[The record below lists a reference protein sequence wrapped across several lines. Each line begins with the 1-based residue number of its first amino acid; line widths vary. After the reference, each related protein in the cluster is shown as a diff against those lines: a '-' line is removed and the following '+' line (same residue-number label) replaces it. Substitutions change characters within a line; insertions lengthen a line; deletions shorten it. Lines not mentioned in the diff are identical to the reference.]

1 MNKAFYLVLSIGA
14 LFIVSGCASKPPKVP
29 TFEEAVKEGDIE
41 SGWYTKK
48 NRENVYVDVQAPR
61 QKQEE
66 AEKKAFDLQREADYA
81 KRQNDQLQYENML
94 LRVRGNYKLEKE
106 VNELQGFDNQNNP
119 VIRQKTVNPEPQ
131 QRPELQMR
139 PRYIDKSTDRVQVQ
153 YNDPTRLTNETS
165 YPPGHGGANV
175 DYPSK
180 LPQVIRQP
188 AQVPPQAVA
197 PSPAQNIQP
206 APAQVQPSQVQPVT
220 EVSPVS
226 ELPSPAIQ

>member
-1 MNKAFYLVLSIGA
+1 MNHKLYFIIT
-14 LFIVSGCASKPPKVP
+14 LFIISGCASKPPKVP

-119 VIRQKTVNPEPQ
+119 VIRQKTLNPEPQ
-131 QRPELQMR
+131 QRPV
-139 PRYIDKSTDRVQVQ
+139 YIDKSTDRVKVQ
-153 YNDPTRLTNETS
+153 YNDPTRLTNETT
-165 YPPGHGGANV
+165 YPVGHAGPNAE
-175 DYPSK
+175 YPRTVPNY
-180 LPQVIRQP
+180 PQGEPISASAKKHEVVKP
-188 AQVPPQAVA
+188 VESASQVMPVESVQAA
-197 PSPAQNIQP
+197 PSPQTFERVP
-206 APAQVQPSQVQPVT
+206 ASGLPKPVI
-220 EVSPVS
+220 E
-226 ELPSPAIQ
+226 